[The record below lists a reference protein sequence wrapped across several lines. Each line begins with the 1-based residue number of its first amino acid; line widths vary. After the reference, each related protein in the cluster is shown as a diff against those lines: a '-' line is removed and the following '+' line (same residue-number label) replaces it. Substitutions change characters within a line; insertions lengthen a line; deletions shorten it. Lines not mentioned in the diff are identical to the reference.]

1 MKEIIFKII
10 GYNPIYIKILDNN
23 HNTIYNEKIYNNR
36 IKLCLEKNKA
46 YTLIARS
53 NNRIL
58 KRVFLVDDKTN
69 KFIFSFYNY
78 RKITF
83 LLRDYFYNLPIKRG
97 KLILWQK

>member
-1 MKEIIFKII
+1 MKEIVFKFI
-10 GYNPIYIKILDNN
+10 GYNPIYIKVLDNN
-23 HNTIYNEKIYNNR
+23 HNIIYNEKTCSGR
-36 IKLCLEKNKA
+36 INLCLEKNKA

-53 NNRIL
+53 KNRIL

>member
-1 MKEIIFKII
+1 MKEIVFKFI
-10 GYNPIYIKILDNN
+10 GYNPIYIKVLDNN
-23 HNTIYNEKIYNNR
+23 HNIIYNEKTCSGR
-36 IKLCLEKNKA
+36 INLCLEKNKA
-46 YTLIARS
+46 YTLIATS